1 MNLECAPYKLINL
14 DALYLKV
21 RENNRF
27 HSRGLLIGGDGFS
40 HFLLHA
46 GHGLGKAHADSLTHV
61 LAKYRQT
68 FESELIPSRFI
79 SVYFWTGNT
88 VNFWRIWV
96 DKNTWVRGRNN
107 FHSPVRSVK
116 FYLSKTVNFIL
127 SVTTASQ
134 LFTIGLPL
142 KHLNRSRES
151 LIFPC
156 FFFLKPSLPHTPR
169 ALSGDRRQH
178 IDVAVFAIKYI

>member
-1 MNLECAPYKLINL
+1 M
-14 DALYLKV
+14 
-21 RENNRF
+21 RENNRV
-27 HSRGLLIGGDGFS
+27 HSRGLLIGEDDFS
-40 HFLLHA
+40 HFLFHA
-46 GHGLGKAHADSLTHV
+46 GHGLGKAHADSSPMFWPNTG
-61 LAKYRQT
+61 KPSK
-68 FESELIPSRFI
+68 SEFIPSRFI
-79 SVYFWTGNT
+79 SVFFWTGNT

-96 DKNTWVRGRNN
+96 GKNTWVRGRNN

-116 FYLSKTVNFIL
+116 FYLSKTVNFIS

-156 FFFLKPSLPHTPR
+156 FFF
-169 ALSGDRRQH
+169 
-178 IDVAVFAIKYI
+178 